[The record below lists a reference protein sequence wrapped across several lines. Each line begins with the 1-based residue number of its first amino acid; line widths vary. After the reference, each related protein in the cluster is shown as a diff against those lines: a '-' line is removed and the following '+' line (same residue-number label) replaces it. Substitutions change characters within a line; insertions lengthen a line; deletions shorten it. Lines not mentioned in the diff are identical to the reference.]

1 MPMSIPAP
9 KWLDPG
15 AEAVLR
21 QARSLPDRDRLRLA
35 DELRASVPDDI
46 SAEWDEEI
54 LQRAEAFKRGELRTV
69 DAKDVF
75 ARVEAKYGR

>member
-1 MPMSIPAP
+1 MSIPAP
-9 KWLDPG
+9 KWLDPD

-21 QARSLPDRDRLRLA
+21 QARSLPDHDRLRLA

-54 LQRAEAFKRGELRTV
+54 LQRAEAFERGELRTV

>member
-1 MPMSIPAP
+1 MSMSIPAP
-9 KWLDPG
+9 KWLDPD

-54 LQRAEAFKRGELRTV
+54 LQRAEAFERGKLRTV